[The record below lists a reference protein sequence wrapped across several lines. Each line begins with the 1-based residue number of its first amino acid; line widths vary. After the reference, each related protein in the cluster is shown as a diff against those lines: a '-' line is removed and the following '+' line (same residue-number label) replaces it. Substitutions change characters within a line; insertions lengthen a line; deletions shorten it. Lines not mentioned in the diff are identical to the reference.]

1 MVNQLSRIRKT
12 YKRKKQKCI
21 FITHPRGRKA
31 FILDT
36 PYYDNLGDS
45 AIVIAQILFLQKCGF
60 SRERIKLF
68 PYNTPEEEFE
78 LLKKGI
84 KTNCLICGVGGGN
97 LGNQWYPLELARYK
111 IINAFPRNPIVIFPQ
126 TIHFTKD
133 ADGEK
138 AKEKSKEYYNK
149 QNVVLFTREQESYKQ
164 GKELYS
170 NLNLYLSP
178 DIVLSTTKKDFN
190 IKESSRHGVLVVF
203 RNDAEGCLNENDKS
217 TILEY
222 LKSNRIDY
230 QFTDMITDMTVTDEN
245 RMELVSAKMQEF
257 ADAKIVITDR
267 LHGMVFAA
275 LTETPCV
282 VFSNYNHKVKGTYQ
296 WLMHLPYIKYVESVD
311 KAIEYIPKLNQ
322 MQNCHFENAEILLG
336 FRRLEELIKKYV

>member
-1 MVNQLSRIRKT
+1 MLNQLSRIRKT
-12 YKRKKQKCI
+12 YKKKKQKCI
-21 FITHPRGRKA
+21 YITHPCGRKV

-60 SRERIKLF
+60 SREKIKLF
-68 PYNTPEEEFE
+68 PYNTSEEEFE
-78 LLKKGI
+78 LLKKRI
-84 KTNCLICGVGGGN
+84 KTNFLICGVGGGN
-97 LGNQWYPLELARYK
+97 IGNQWYPLELARYK

-133 ADGEK
+133 ANGEK

-149 QNVVLFTREQESYKQ
+149 QNVVLFTREQESYIQ
-164 GKELYS
+164 SKELYS
-170 NLNLYLSP
+170 NLNLFLSP

-267 LHGMVFAA
+267 LHGMAFAA

-296 WLMHLPYIKYVESVD
+296 WLKHLPYIKYVESVD

-322 MQNCHFENAEILLG
+322 IQNCHFENAEILLG